1 VANQPLYASFVREVL
16 GSAEGCELYM
26 LAPSLFGFMMNE
38 AVKFA
43 EVQEVGRLLRKTVL
57 GVVAAGRVVLA
68 PGGDWR
74 WCVGEGDKV
83 VALASSW

>member
-1 VANQPLYASFVREVL
+1 
-16 GSAEGCELYM
+16 M
-26 LAPSLFGFMMNE
+26 LAPSLLGFMANE

-68 PGGDWR
+68 PGGDWK
-74 WCVGEGDKV
+74 WCVGESDKV